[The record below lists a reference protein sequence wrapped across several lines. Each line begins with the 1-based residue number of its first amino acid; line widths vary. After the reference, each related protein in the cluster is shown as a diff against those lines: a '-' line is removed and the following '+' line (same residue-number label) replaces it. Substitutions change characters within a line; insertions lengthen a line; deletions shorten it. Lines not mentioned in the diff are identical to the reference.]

1 MELISRE
8 DAIKDA
14 ESWVAVDEY
23 EKHLKE
29 IVIEWLKEFPP
40 AHLSTNLA
48 EVGTDVPDKNV
59 GELISREQAI
69 DAIEKKSDEI
79 YKTKQDGAT
88 FPHDDLFQ
96 GMAYAADII
105 KTLPSAQPETTRRIV
120 GKSKGGMTL
129 WYECERC
136 GEPVDEGDKFCRGCG
151 AKMEVTE

>member
-1 MELISRE
+1 MSYRKYLMPSDISPSELY
-8 DAIKDA
+8 K
-14 ESWVAVDEY
+14 AVE
-23 EKHLKE
+23 
-29 IVIEWLKEFPP
+29 
-40 AHLSTNLA
+40 LSTNLA
-48 EVGTDVPDKNV
+48 SLGTDC
-59 GELISREQAI
+59 ISREQAI